1 MTKTEFEKILD
12 VCCEQLT
19 REARESVFKTSAQ
32 FENRVR
38 EVLSVLTKDNTSFE
52 IDFNPHP
59 QAFPDIAMGEYGVE
73 VKFTLNDTWRSIA
86 NSVLETQ
93 RINEV
98 KHIYIVFGKMG
109 GLPEVRWGEYE
120 QSVIHV
126 RTSHVPR
133 FEVELPSDKAV
144 VKESLFSQMGIC
156 YDDFRKLEMQE
167 KMKYIRAYARK
178 IHPDGRLWWVEERE
192 YSDEHTTPIQAR
204 LYTNLSIE
212 EKTRLRAEAALL
224 CPSIVK
230 SGRSRNK
237 YDDMV
242 LYLLTYHGVLCHQA
256 RDLFSAG
263 SVANPK
269 NDDEGGIYIERA
281 LKLIEAEMRDAA
293 LRMDD
298 ALFVEYWGESVPPE
312 KRIKRWLEKADE
324 LAKDWIPSKILYGY
338 PFSSAEQKN
347 QQLRPGAAEGGDQSH
362 GVRSGSKIRQ
372 GRLGG
377 TSWAGH
383 DKCPG

>member
-1 MTKTEFEKILD
+1 MAYSQRPYASSQKLINVKKEDFELILD
-12 VCCEQLT
+12 KCCSLLT
-19 REARESVFKTSAQ
+19 MEARESSFKTSSQ

-38 EVLSVLTKDNTSFE
+38 EVLCNLTANDESFK

-59 QAFPDIAMGEYGVE
+59 QAFPDIAMGEFGVE

-93 RINEV
+93 RIDSV
-98 KHIYIVFGKMG
+98 KCIYIVFGKMG
-109 GLPEVRWGEYE
+109 GTPEVRWGQYE

-133 FEVELPSDKAV
+133 FEVEIPTEKAE
-144 VKESLFSQMGIC
+144 VKESLFKQMGIN
-156 YDDFRKLEMQE
+156 YDDFRRLDMQE

-178 IHPDGRLWWVEERE
+178 IHPDGRLWWIEEKDT
-192 YSDEHTTPIQAR
+192 DEHTLPIQAR

-224 CPSIVK
+224 CPAIVK

-242 LYLLTYHGVLCHQA
+242 LYLLTYHGVICHQA

-269 NDDEGGIYIERA
+269 NDDEGGIYIARA
-281 LKLIEAEMRDAA
+281 LKLIEKEMQDAA
-293 LRMDD
+293 MTMDD
-298 ALFVEYWGESVPPE
+298 ALFVEYWGESIKPQD
-312 KRIKRWLEKADE
+312 RIQRWLEKADA
-324 LAKDWIPSKILYGY
+324 LATEWKPSEVLFI
-338 PFSSAEQKN
+338 
-347 QQLRPGAAEGGDQSH
+347 
-362 GVRSGSKIRQ
+362 
-372 GRLGG
+372 
-377 TSWAGH
+377 
-383 DKCPG
+383 

>member
-1 MTKTEFEKILD
+1 MDKCCVILTD
-12 VCCEQLT
+12 EIRT
-19 REARESVFKTSAQ
+19 MGFKTSQQ

-38 EVLSVLTKDNTSFE
+38 EVLQEITFEDKSFE
-52 IDFNPHP
+52 IDFAPHP
-59 QAFPDIAMGEYGVE
+59 QAFPDIAMGEFGVE
-73 VKFTLNDTWRSIA
+73 VKFTLNDTWRSVA

-93 RINEV
+93 RIDTV
-98 KHIYIVFGKMG
+98 KQIYIVFGKMG

-133 FEVELPSDKAV
+133 FEVELPIGKAT
-144 VKESLFSQMGIC
+144 VKQSLFEEMGIK
-156 YDDFRKLEMQE
+156 YDDFRKLQMQD

-178 IHPDGRLWWVEERE
+178 IHPDGRLWWIEDSET
-192 YSDEHTTPIQAR
+192 DEHTTPIQAR
-204 LYTNLSIE
+204 LYTNLTTE

-224 CPSIVK
+224 CPNIVK

-263 SVANPK
+263 SVANPN

-281 LKLIEAEMRDAA
+281 LKLIEHEMREAA
-293 LRMDD
+293 ITMDD
-298 ALFVEYWGESVPPE
+298 ALFVEYWGESVIPE
-312 KRIKRWLEKADE
+312 NRIERWLEKADE
-324 LAKDWIPSKILYGY
+324 LAHDWIPSKSLFI
-338 PFSSAEQKN
+338 
-347 QQLRPGAAEGGDQSH
+347 D
-362 GVRSGSKIRQ
+362 
-372 GRLGG
+372 
-377 TSWAGH
+377 
-383 DKCPG
+383 

>member
-1 MTKTEFEKILD
+1 MTKKQFEALLDNCCVLLTE
-12 VCCEQLT
+12 
-19 REARESVFKTSAQ
+19 EARVSSFKSSSE

-38 EVLSVLTKDNTSFE
+38 QVLFDLTKDDASFD
-52 IDFNPHP
+52 IDFKPHA

-93 RINEV
+93 RIEEV

-109 GLPEVRWGEYE
+109 GIPEVRWGEYE

-133 FEVELPSDKAV
+133 FEIELPSEKV
-144 VKESLFSQMGIC
+144 EVKESLFAQMGIR
-156 YDDFRKLEMQE
+156 YDDFRKLDMKK
-167 KMKYIRAYARK
+167 KMEYVRAYARK
-178 IHPDGRLWWVEERE
+178 IHPDGRLWWIEDKH
-192 YSDEHTTPIQAR
+192 SDEHTTPIQAR

-263 SVANPK
+263 SVANPN
-269 NDDEGGIYIERA
+269 NDDKGGIYIARA
-281 LKLIEAEMRDAA
+281 LKLIEKEMIAA
-293 LRMDD
+293 SLRMDA
-298 ALFVEYWGESVPPE
+298 ALFVEYWGEDVEPL
-312 KRIKRWLEKADE
+312 KRISRWLEKADK
-324 LAKDWIPSKILYGY
+324 LAKDWKPSEYL
-338 PFSSAEQKN
+338 FQD
-347 QQLRPGAAEGGDQSH
+347 GGSQS
-362 GVRSGSKIRQ
+362 
-372 GRLGG
+372 
-377 TSWAGH
+377 
-383 DKCPG
+383 